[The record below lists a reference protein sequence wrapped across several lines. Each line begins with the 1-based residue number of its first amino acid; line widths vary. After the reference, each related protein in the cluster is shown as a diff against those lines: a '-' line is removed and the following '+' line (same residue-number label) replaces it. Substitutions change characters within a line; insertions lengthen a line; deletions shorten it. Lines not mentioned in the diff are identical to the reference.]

1 MIYLLILYESRIPVP
16 IHVDE
21 SKVES
26 DLTPDFIESSVSFMM
41 VFDDFSVSSIAEGC
55 VSWVLAIAKFIVT
68 TLIDVEWDWTAPG
81 YSCIACSIAIR
92 IT

>member
-41 VFDDFSVSSIAEGC
+41 IFDDFSVSSIAEGC
-55 VSWVLAIAKFIVT
+55 VS
-68 TLIDVEWDWTAPG
+68 
-81 YSCIACSIAIR
+81 
-92 IT
+92 